1 MSLATPSKIR
11 ELQIQLYR
19 KAKNEPEYRFYMLY
33 DKIWREDILTHA
45 YELARANKGAPGVDG
60 QSFAEIESRG
70 VGEWLAGIR
79 EELRNNTYRPQPVR
93 RVMIPKPGGG
103 ERPLGIP
110 TIRDRVVQTAAK
122 IVLEPIFEADL
133 EPSAY
138 GYRPKRSAQD
148 AIRKVH
154 KLICEGYTD
163 VVDADLSKYFDTI
176 PHCELL
182 QCVARRI
189 VDRDVLHLI
198 KMWLT
203 APVEER
209 DENGKRQLTGGK
221 HRHCGTPQGGV
232 ASPLLANLYMNR
244 LLKGWRNTKRGTQY
258 DAHIVNY
265 ADDFVILSRGKA
277 AEALNWTRQVT
288 ARMGVTLNEAK
299 TSIKQARQES
309 FNFLG
314 YTFGPHRYKK
324 DGHWYLGASP
334 SKKAVARIKEK
345 VGNHL
350 LPGNTGTWEEVRDR
364 LNQILRGWS
373 AYFSYG
379 TRTMAYRAVDNYVYN
394 SVRHFLRRRHNV
406 QSRGTRQFSDEVVF
420 GELGVLRLRDVHLCP
435 RS

>member
-1 MSLATPSKIR
+1 MSLTTPSKIR
-11 ELQIQLYR
+11 ELQIKLYR

-45 YELARANKGAPGVDG
+45 YEQARANKGAPGVDG
-60 QSFAEIESRG
+60 QSFAEIESGG
-70 VGEWLAGIR
+70 VKEWLAGIR
-79 EELRNNTYRPQPVR
+79 GELRNKTYRPQPVR

-189 VDRDVLHLI
+189 VDREVLQLI

-209 DENGKRQLTGGK
+209 DENG
-221 HRHCGTPQGGV
+221 
-232 ASPLLANLYMNR
+232 
-244 LLKGWRNTKRGTQY
+244 
-258 DAHIVNY
+258 
-265 ADDFVILSRGKA
+265 
-277 AEALNWTRQVT
+277 
-288 ARMGVTLNEAK
+288 
-299 TSIKQARQES
+299 
-309 FNFLG
+309 
-314 YTFGPHRYKK
+314 
-324 DGHWYLGASP
+324 
-334 SKKAVARIKEK
+334 
-345 VGNHL
+345 
-350 LPGNTGTWEEVRDR
+350 
-364 LNQILRGWS
+364 
-373 AYFSYG
+373 
-379 TRTMAYRAVDNYVYN
+379 
-394 SVRHFLRRRHNV
+394 
-406 QSRGTRQFSDEVVF
+406 
-420 GELGVLRLRDVHLCP
+420 
-435 RS
+435 